1 MAVMM
6 RFHPLPQMETQS
18 HGGNIIEYGH
28 KMMAHLHNKIF
39 CMALWV
45 VVNYLSLYRCGLL
58 L

>member
-1 MAVMM
+1 MM

-45 VVNYLSLYRCGLL
+45 IVNYLSLYRCGLL